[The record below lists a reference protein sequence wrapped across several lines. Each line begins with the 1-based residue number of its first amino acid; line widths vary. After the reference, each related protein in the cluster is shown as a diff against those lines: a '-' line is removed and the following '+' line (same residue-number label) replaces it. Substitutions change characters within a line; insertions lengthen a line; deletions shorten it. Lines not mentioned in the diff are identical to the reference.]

1 MDDLFA
7 ENMQKIEVEM
17 KNYINFFNNTFLALK
32 YTFRT
37 PISVGLISLNI
48 RAFQTIQLVMLTLF
62 PDPSPES
69 VKMSNTV

>member
-1 MDDLFA
+1 MDDLFP

-17 KNYINFFNNTFLALK
+17 KYYINFLNNTFLALK

-37 PISVGLISLNI
+37 PISVRLISLNI
-48 RAFQTIQLVMLTLF
+48 RALQTIQLVMLTLF

-69 VKMSNTV
+69 VKMST